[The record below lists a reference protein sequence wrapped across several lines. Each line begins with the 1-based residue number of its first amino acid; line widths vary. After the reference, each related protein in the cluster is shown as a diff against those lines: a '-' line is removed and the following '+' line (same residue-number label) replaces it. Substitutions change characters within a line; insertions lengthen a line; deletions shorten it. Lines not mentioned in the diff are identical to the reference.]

1 MLPRMH
7 ARHRLV
13 ATCTLVVAAACAPE
27 RAPVSF
33 DLPRGERQ
41 DFLASPWPSDLM
53 VNKDGALNLRAFP
66 NPFGSDT
73 LEQFLGIFATA
84 PGYAAAST
92 LYFHV
97 PGGVDDDTL
106 PQTPQDSIADDA
118 GLFVVELDGPRAGRR
133 LPIEVA
139 TYNDGTSFLPAGT
152 VAVNLVLGV
161 VPQGRIAL
169 VATSAL
175 HRKDGVPLGPDDDLK
190 TLLACG
196 DLGDVDADVDAVG
209 DCAAYQ
215 KLQADLGLATD
226 DVASIQIVTPQQS
239 SLGLQKA
246 AEVARAYVPTV
257 GATMSRRPVSATDSF
272 FIYDGTIR
280 LARYQAGTPPY
291 ETYDGQGG
299 GFVFNDDGAP
309 ILQAEETIP
318 FVLTVPRG
326 RPMPPNGWPVV
337 INGHGTGGDLNS
349 GVGNRAGY
357 EAFHIN
363 RGGAA
368 MLAISEP
375 LHNTREGYRAGS
387 ENVLTFNFFNP
398 LAGRDNWRQSAL
410 EKIQLVT
417 AVPFLDFVDDDG
429 VQQRFDESH
438 VGYFGHSQGGIVG
451 AMFLAVEDRIEGAF
465 LSGAGAGFAQS
476 LVEKTDPPPAITD
489 VLRLVLQAPDDEVID
504 RFHPVPAILQTFVDA
519 ADPLNYGAL
528 WRHRSGRRTPH
539 LIATS
544 GLQDTFT
551 PPRNHAGLAG
561 AFALPLADPI
571 EEPLEVLDLLGID
584 GVGNRWVEG
593 NTTTDDGEPLTAAL
607 VQFADQ
613 GHFAVF
619 DDPDARTMFTD
630 FFTTLWQG
638 TPAVRTRR

>member
-7 ARHRLV
+7 ARHRLSLASLV
-13 ATCTLVVAAACAPE
+13 VVVAAACAPE
-27 RAPVSF
+27 RAPVAF

-41 DFLASPWPSDLM
+41 EFLASPWPSDLM
-53 VNKDGALNLRAFP
+53 IKKDGALNLRAFP

-106 PQTPQDSIADDA
+106 PKTPQDSIADDA
-118 GLFVVELDGPRAGRR
+118 SLFIVELDGPRAGHR
-133 LPIEVA
+133 LPIEIA
-139 TYNDGTSFLPAGT
+139 TYDDGTSFLPAGT
-152 VAVNLVLGV
+152 VAVNLLLGV
-161 VPQGRIAL
+161 VPHGRMAL
-169 VATSAL
+169 VVTSAV
-175 HRKDGVPLGPDDDLK
+175 HRKDGMPLGPDADLK
-190 TLLACG
+190 ALLACG
-196 DLGDVDADVDAVG
+196 DLDDVDAAF
-209 DCAAYQ
+209 DCKDYQ
-215 KLQADLGLATD
+215 QVQNDLGLATD
-226 DVASIQIVTPQQS
+226 DVASIQIVTPQAS
-239 SLGLQKA
+239 SVGLQKA
-246 AEVARAYVPTV
+246 AAVARAYEPTI
-257 GATMSRRPVSATDSF
+257 GSTITRRASRSTDTF
-272 FIYDGTIR
+272 FVFDGTITI
-280 LARYQAGTPPY
+280 ARYQAGEPPY
-291 ETYDGQGG
+291 QTYDGQSG
-299 GFVFNDDGAP
+299 GFVLDDDGAP
-309 ILQAEETIP
+309 IVQAEETIP
-318 FVLTVPRG
+318 FVLTVPKR
-326 RPMPPNGWPVV
+326 RAMPANGWPVV
-337 INGHGTGGDLNS
+337 INGHGTGGDLES

-375 LHNTREGYRAGS
+375 LHRTREGYRAGQ

-410 EKIQLVT
+410 EKVQLVS
-417 AVPFLDFVDDDG
+417 AVQHLAFVDEDG
-429 VQQRFDESH
+429 TEQRFDSRH

-451 AMFLAVEDRIEGAF
+451 ALFVGVEDRIEGAF

-476 LVEKTDPPPAITD
+476 LVEKTDPPPAIAD
-489 VLRLVLQAPDDEVID
+489 VLRLVLQAPDDEPID

-561 AFALPLADPI
+561 AYELPLADPV
-571 EEPLEVLDLLGID
+571 EQPLEVLDLLGIR

-593 NTTTDDGEPLTAAL
+593 NTTTDDGDPLTAAM
-607 VQFADQ
+607 VQFPDQ

-619 DDPDARTMFTD
+619 DDPDAQNMFTD
-630 FFTTLWQG
+630 FFATLWQG
-638 TPAVRTRR
+638 TPAVRTRH